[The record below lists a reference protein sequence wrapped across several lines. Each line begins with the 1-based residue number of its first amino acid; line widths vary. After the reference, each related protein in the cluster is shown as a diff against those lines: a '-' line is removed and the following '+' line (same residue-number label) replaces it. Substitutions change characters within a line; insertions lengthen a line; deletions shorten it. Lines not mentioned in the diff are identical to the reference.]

1 MRLSGKIALITG
13 AGGGIGRAAAT
24 LFAREEASVVINDW
38 NAESGEET
46 VRRIREAGGEALFVG
61 ADVSEPEQVQAMIR
75 QTIEAHGRLD
85 VLYNNA
91 AVGYSTPMTNGS
103 VLDISPEDWD
113 RVVAINLRSVY
124 LGCKYAIPVMVRQ
137 GGGAIIN
144 TASIMAIRAMP
155 GADGY
160 TAAKGGIISLS
171 RTLARQ
177 FGPEGVRVNVLCP
190 GTTATPMIGYPLEM
204 SEDVPVETS
213 YIPLGRLGRPGDV
226 AYAALYLASD
236 EAAFVTGAVLVVDG
250 GQTI

>member
-1 MRLSGKIALITG
+1 MRLSGKITLITG

-24 LFAREEASVVINDW
+24 LFAREGATVVVNDW
-38 NAESGEET
+38 NAASAEET
-46 VRRIREAGGEALFVG
+46 VQRIREAGGEALFVE
-61 ADVSEPEQVQAMIR
+61 ADVSEPAQVEAMIQR
-75 QTIEAHGRLD
+75 TVETYGKLD

-91 AVGYSTPMTNGS
+91 AVGYSAPMTNGS

-113 RVVAINLRSVY
+113 RVMAINLRSVY
-124 LGCKYAIPVMVRQ
+124 LGCKHAIPVMVRQ

-144 TASIMAIRAMP
+144 TASIMALRAMP

-160 TAAKGGIISLS
+160 TAAKGGILSLS
-171 RTLARQ
+171 RTLAKQ

-190 GTTATPMIGYPLEM
+190 GTTATPMIGYPLEI
-204 SEDVPVETS
+204 SEDVSVETS
-213 YIPLGRLGRPGDV
+213 YIPLGRLARPEDM